1 MFMFVG
7 LISFVGK
14 DIYLWNLCYIMSK
27 ILIAS
32 PVYDGMEY
40 CFMDFISNL
49 KAIDYSGFDILII
62 DNSRDGGFFLEI
74 ENIPNVKVVRD
85 DTVEKENM
93 FRVVSSRN
101 KILDY
106 AIDGGYDYLLMMDC
120 DVMVPVD
127 ILGKLLSHRKDVV
140 SGLYFNYFPKGD
152 KVEFLPVCYKKLE
165 EENFA
170 VYKKFY
176 PKADPRELSLQLTLD
191 EVRRA
196 ELMEVSVPSGG
207 CVLLSRKAFSS
218 GARYGFFDRYLRQD
232 RGTTD
237 DIKFFKELRDN
248 FKIYCDTSVLC
259 KHDVKQKYR
268 DNDGVS
274 PFYG

>member
-1 MFMFVG
+1 M
-7 LISFVGK
+7 L
-14 DIYLWNLCYIMSK
+14 K

-40 CFMDFISNL
+40 CFEDFVDGL
-49 KAIDYSGFDILII
+49 KAVDYPGFDILIV
-62 DNSRDGGFFLEI
+62 DNSRGLDFFERI
-74 ENIPNVKVVRD
+74 KGVSGIKVIRD
-85 DTVEKENM
+85 DTNEERNM

-127 ILGKLLSHRKDVV
+127 ILGKLLAHGKDVV

-152 KVEFLPVCYKKLE
+152 KIEFLPICYKKLE
-165 EENFA
+165 EKDFA
-170 VYKKFY
+170 VYKKLY
-176 PKADPRELSLQLTLD
+176 PRADPRELSVQLTLE

-207 CVLLSRKAFSS
+207 CVLLSRKAFGS
-218 GARYGFFDRYLRQD
+218 GARYGFLDRYLRQD

-237 DIKFFKELRDN
+237 DIKFFKELREK
-248 FKIYCDTSVLC
+248 FKVYCDTSILC